1 MGKFVRAAMRA
12 DIPEGEGKA
21 IALGETEI
29 ALFNL
34 GGEFFALNNVC
45 PHRGGSLGSGAVD
58 GEIVIC
64 PLHGWGIDPITG
76 RAMNNSDCT
85 VRLYPVRVVD
95 GEVEINIDP

>member
-1 MGKFVRAAMRA
+1 MGKFVRAAFKA

-21 IALGETEI
+21 IALGDREI

-34 GGEFFALNNVC
+34 GGEFFALDNVC

-64 PLHGWGIDPITG
+64 PLHGWEFNIKTG
-76 RAMNNSDCT
+76 RMSMADGVDSYQ
-85 VRLYPVRVVD
+85 VRID
-95 GEVEINIDP
+95 GERILVKI